1 MNREILLIVV
11 AIISVY
17 LFFKSMN
24 RLSALYSAGKITDGK
39 RIFLTY
45 VSTLMPIVGFFIVYF
60 YKSKLEKNH
69 I

>member
-1 MNREILLIVV
+1 MNKEILLIVV

-24 RLSALYSAGKITDGK
+24 RLSTLYSEGKISDGK

-45 VSTLMPIVGFFIVYF
+45 VSTLMPIVGFFMVYF
-60 YKSKLEKNH
+60 YKSKLEKNRM
-69 I
+69 